1 MGIFTNPL
9 PNHEAKGSGGGS
21 NQVNTILGLE
31 ETPVNPAKTIRRDPS
46 IVLGTSFSQPDVFIE
61 RRLFFQPGVSNKPIC
76 SRMDF
81 SKSAVRDEESSSVNY
96 FNSQGGSSQSVHPWT
111 GPPLVIHVGKTSSS
125 QPLDREAS
133 SNPIPSSGIVP
144 QLTVAASS
152 SPAAHSPSIISL
164 GQGAP
169 FHQTSPSQMTQFQSA
184 TSSGRGAPPSTSIP
198 EPSGSISI
206 YFNSGPRSPTSATIF
221 PVYSLRIASI
231 IGIFIAPTS
240 QVQFASTP
248 SQGIH
253 PGRAKEPHLCVKT
266 LFSAYFIFP
275 EPRSSFRVIPIFGP
289 ISPVFSVYIFSSLTG

>member
-1 MGIFTNPL
+1 MSKFCSYHRAYGHETNSCWNLQDVIESMVKAGQLHFDQNAQAQAPPPQNPNMGILTNPL

-125 QPLDREAS
+125 QPLDWEAS

-184 TSSGRGAPPSTSIP
+184 TSSGRGAPLQQASPSQVAQFQSTSTP
-198 EPSGSISI
+198 GQGAPLQQPSFQSTHLGSLQ
-206 YFNSGPRSPTSATIF
+206 
-221 PVYSLRIASI
+221 SL
-231 IGIFIAPTS
+231 G
-240 QVQFASTP
+240 
-248 SQGIH
+248 
-253 PGRAKEPHLCVKT
+253 
-266 LFSAYFIFP
+266 
-275 EPRSSFRVIPIFGP
+275 
-289 ISPVFSVYIFSSLTG
+289 SL